1 LFMVDVERPNRM
13 PFRAFEHEPRGA
25 LAAQTAHPRTVRVIS
40 RAQRSSRWLDRRGLA
55 LLFAGA
61 SFRRRDFDAPAT
73 ALLQRHARAMGVRH
87 IPVPIAGRRRGMP
100 RMLTLCACH
109 GWESLYRNR
118 SVF

>member
-1 LFMVDVERPNRM
+1 MVGAERPYRM
-13 PFRAFEHEPRGA
+13 PFRASEHEPRGA

-61 SFRRRDFDAPAT
+61 SFGRRDFDAPAT
-73 ALLQRHARAMGVRH
+73 ALLRRHARALLGVRR

-100 RMLTLCACH
+100 RMLTLRACH
-109 GWESLYRNR
+109 GWESLHRSH